1 MSALDEVRDVMLERA
16 ALPGITKRAI
26 HEYLPD
32 RRADLGLPGHSAFTE
47 YRRRTGIEAGASARE
62 AHPRF
67 ETAPGA
73 QLQFDWRGALG
84 ARQAR
89 PPVGLRRLRRDA
101 LLVEAARARPLHVEG
116 RRRPAG
122 LPGRGPGAHRGRAGG
137 VPHRQYV
144 GPGRGLGRQAQEVG
158 AGVEVRPR
166 GRLQAR
172 ALQAE
177 VAGDEGR
184 GREREQVRGQAA
196 GLRGRPRGR
205 AGARLADSG
214 PQARRDAEPN
224 ATAGLPPATPLMRE
238 EEHLGPIGS
247 ARLLEEMAGDVSA
260 RTVPSTMLVRAAGRE
275 RSVPRRC
282 VGRRATVTS
291 MPGGQIRVAM
301 SGELVAAHDAS
312 GATGR
317 INYTGTRHAEAVEG
331 KRAFADRDII
341 EAARANLELLDGAG
355 GDR

>member
-16 ALPGITKRAI
+16 ALPGITKGAI

-73 QLQFDWRGALG
+73 SCSSTGGALG

-89 PPVGLRRLRRDA
+89 PPVGLRRLHRDA

-137 VPHRQYV
+137 VPHRQHAS
-144 GPGRGLGRQAQEVG
+144 PGRGLGRQAQEVG

-184 GREREQVRGQAA
+184 GREREQLRGQAA

-275 RSVPRRC
+275 RSVPRRR
-282 VGRRATVTS
+282 VGRRATAAS

-317 INYTGTRHAEAVEG
+317 TNHAGTRHAEATEG